1 MGMFATNLN
10 ANEAIVQNIIPAA
23 GTVKNF
29 FALVETAPQAGRS
42 WTFTVRK
49 NGADTAVTCTIVG
62 DGVLRT
68 CSDTV
73 NTAAFVSGDLI
84 AIRITRI
91 AARPG
96 QHPRAVDR
104 AVRALA
110 PVPQLPAHRRA
121 AVAAA
126 TGSAGTNRRVACAS
140 SHPRGESSIRS

>member
-29 FALVETAPQAGRS
+29 FALVETAPQAGRT

-49 NGADTAVTCTIVG
+49 NGADTAVTCTIAG

-84 AIRITRI
+84 AIRIS
-91 AARPG
+91 ASL
-96 QHPRAVDR
+96 
-104 AVRALA
+104 LA
-110 PVPQLPAHRRA
+110 PTNTPAQWTA
-121 AVAAA
+121 QFA
-126 TGSAGTNRRVACAS
+126 
-140 SHPRGESSIRS
+140 P